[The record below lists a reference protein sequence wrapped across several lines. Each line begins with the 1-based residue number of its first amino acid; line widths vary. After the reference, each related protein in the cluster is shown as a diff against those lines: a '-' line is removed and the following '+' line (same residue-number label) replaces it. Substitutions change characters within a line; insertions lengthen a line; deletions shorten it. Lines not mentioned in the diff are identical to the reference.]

1 MTEQIEVLGQFD
13 VRRAQETDDTEVEL
27 TEQMKIDRERM
38 TNTFDGDQLN
48 AALDAAKNKK
58 RTLNSHQN
66 QVKKFYISR
75 KDCPVRNFCEDL
87 TGPNKRTEAIE
98 MFDALFWSSWI
109 ACNEMPNQSKEWLDA
124 RVEEYK
130 NGTYMNFI
138 CDCRKFRGN
147 DADKTQASEMT
158 RAEYPFNCHGYTLKK
173 YIEEEAQKSNNQGPT
188 NFTESQ
194 SIKNA

>member
-13 VRRAQETDDTEVEL
+13 VRRAQETNDTEVEL
-27 TEQMKIDRERM
+27 TEQMKIDIERM

-58 RTLNSHQN
+58 RTLNSHQT

-109 ACNEMPNQSKEWLDA
+109 ACDEMPKQSKEWLDA

-188 NFTESQ
+188 NLTESQ